1 MPELPEVETIM
12 TLVKQRVENKKIKK
26 TKVLNPK
33 LRWPIDSKKV
43 KGLNNKTISSVF
55 RRGKYLITLIKCF

>member
-33 LRWPIDSKKV
+33 LRWPIDSKKI
-43 KGLNNKTISSVF
+43 KGLNNKIIRNVF
-55 RRGKYLITLIKCF
+55 RRGKYLII

>member
-26 TKVLNPK
+26 TKVLNPSLDGLLTVKK
-33 LRWPIDSKKV
+33 LKD
-43 KGLNNKTISSVF
+43 
-55 RRGKYLITLIKCF
+55 